1 MRKTYGHTSCATTT
15 NTLSASPGANN
26 SSSAATRKISWISAE
41 TSDFCYPNRIGRPTR
56 GPATNLS
63 TLTNSGN
70 SSNSASCSNSLS
82 VQLKRNEDA
91 AKLTKYIDDNIIG
104 KNSAFLGP
112 FGRRKVVFCDYFASG
127 RSLQFIEDYILR
139 EVLPCYGNTHSTTT
153 ITSIQSSLFR
163 QEARDIIKQAV
174 NASEDDAVIF
184 VGHGCSG
191 AVRKLVNALEL
202 IEAPIVFVGA
212 CEHQDNLQIWQ
223 EIGAKII
230 RIAETKQ
237 NHLDLD
243 DLEDQLRFHQNQTK
257 PLIGCFAATSSVT
270 GVLVDDVSATILLH
284 QYGALAFWD
293 YNLAAPYVELDM
305 NPRVGGGKGVI
316 VEEETGKG
324 SHERLGNNKR
334 EMTFKDAM
342 YFSGHKFVG
351 GVQTPGILV
360 AKKSLF
366 KKSTPCEPEGFFAL
380 HQQHCKNFEIQE
392 EGSSA
397 AVIESVRAGLV
408 MQLKETVTAANI
420 LARQEKITKQ
430 FLQHIR
436 TIPEVIL
443 LGNSSPGLKRIPV
456 FSFMVRHPR
465 STFLHHNF
473 VVAILNDVFGIQAR
487 GGCPCSAPYA
497 QDLLGIDDAL
507 ATQYESIILEDRRL
521 NSLNLSMESSHLE
534 LLRPGFTRLSLP
546 YFISDGELAFI
557 MEAVKMVATEG
568 WKLLP
573 QYVVDLN
580 SGEWRHHTHSTIKER
595 KWLGNIRY
603 TDGKM
608 TTNERRISGPAQC
621 PQSYSECLQTA
632 RNLFN
637 RARRMANRNT
647 YQDQGIQFDS
657 RAEKLRWFMLQQ
669 EAQDIL
675 TSNSQN
681 IKHNVPFNPIGFA
694 GSKRVIE
701 SPTLRGVGQYDTFTV
716 TTQASNAGSPRHFS
730 LPAIDD
736 HRIMTCSSPVPYFV
750 QEVQTAPFFYPSVPF
765 TTHHGPVNFSVGDP
779 VTSAAIIS
787 PAPQNPILI
796 HRERC
801 FSLGAPNVSPP
812 VLSPQTRINLGMAR
826 PRYCTYNSQTDFQSL
841 DSSNDTAT
849 SPTHSLQNV
858 LSTSFEYNQRS
869 STSPAPPDL
878 HTYLTEITKELATNI
893 KSEIREVI
901 NTVEDCLENTDSVD
915 MIYAFDK
922 HGSGSEDGR
931 SDSISA
937 NEVAEY
943 LKEVSK
949 EMANEVKYEI
959 RDVVNTVDEYF
970 TPEKR
975 SYSRASSSGESDKSQ
990 TKSDRKYTPGSSS
1003 ETVVN
1008 IINKSNSTTRLT
1020 DMTLQ
1025 DTVADK
1031 MSLKTKILSSGV
1043 TSLSSQDSGINLTF
1057 HDHDSLTENRRSHS
1071 ELTSLTRTKPR
1082 LERHSEH
1089 EDMPDGLVMEV
1100 SEHQNINL
1108 NDEEESIGLEVFED
1122 QFNVGAVI
1130 KSVRTAVV
1138 EFNMIQANDRVLVC
1152 LGAGGDSLCLL
1163 HSLLEYQSTVGK
1175 QLNFTIGVVVV
1186 DPDDNGLDPCVLIPH
1201 LKGLGVHYIL
1211 DNQNPANKGTTSE
1224 DTYENMFSFC
1234 SSSNR
1239 RRLYATAKTAAY
1251 NVLAV
1256 GQHFDDLIEG
1266 FVISMFDRAQLRTLK
1281 AHYFIREHNLRVIRP
1296 FIYLHQEMLREY
1308 SRDKNIPLS
1317 LLSNHNQ
1324 QVKTVNEAFEERRKY
1339 VRHLVKQQSQV
1350 YSELYSNLR
1359 RALRSLIGFGDID
1372 ANVKRL
1378 TDSVKQQL
1386 SVDDIDAPSTDD
1398 EPIT

>member
-1 MRKTYGHTSCATTT
+1 MRKTYGHPTCATTANPIT
-15 NTLSASPGANN
+15 SASSGSSS

-41 TSDFCYPNRIGRPTR
+41 TSDFCYPNRIGRPSR
-56 GPATNLS
+56 GPAS
-63 TLTNSGN
+63 TLTNSG
-70 SSNSASCSNSLS
+70 SSNSLS
-82 VQLKRNEDA
+82 SANLKRNEDA

-104 KNSAFLGP
+104 KNSAFFGP
-112 FGRRKVVFCDYFASG
+112 FGRRKVVLCDYIASG
-127 RSLQFIEDYILR
+127 RSLQFIEDYIVK

-153 ITSIQSSLFR
+153 MTSVQSSLFR

-174 NASEDDAVIF
+174 NASADDAVIF

-202 IEAPIVFVGA
+202 IEAPVVFVGA
-212 CEHQDNLQIWQ
+212 SEHQDNLQIWQ

-230 RIAETKQ
+230 RIAETKL

-243 DLEDQLRFHQNQTK
+243 DLEDQLRLFQNQSK

-270 GVLVDDVSATILLH
+270 GVLVDDITATTLLH
-284 QYGALAFWD
+284 KYGALAFWD

-305 NPRVGGGKGVI
+305 NPRLPGVAKGAI
-316 VEEETGKG
+316 EEEEKVAGC
-324 SHERLGNNKR
+324 R
-334 EMTFKDAM
+334 EVTFKDAM

-380 HQQHCKNFEIQE
+380 HQQTHKNFEIQE

-497 QDLLGIDDAL
+497 QDLLGIDDNL
-507 ATQYESIILEDRRL
+507 AAQYESIILEDRRL

-546 YFISDGELAFI
+546 YFINDGELAFI

-580 SGEWRHHTHSTIKER
+580 SGEWRHHTHSMCKER

-603 TDGKM
+603 VDGKM
-608 TTNERRISGPAQC
+608 TMNDRRISGPAQC

-647 YQDQGIQFDS
+647 YPDQGIQFDA

-681 IKHNVPFNPIGFA
+681 IKHNVPFNPIGFS
-694 GSKRVIE
+694 GSKRVID
-701 SPTLRGVGQYDTFTV
+701 SPTLRGVQENGPTSCT
-716 TTQASNAGSPRHFS
+716 SSPRHFS

-736 HRIMTCSSPVPYFV
+736 HRIITCSSPVPYFV
-750 QEVQTAPFFYPSVPF
+750 QEVQTAPFFYPQVPF
-765 TTHHGPVNFSVGDP
+765 TTHHGPVNFAVGDP
-779 VTSAAIIS
+779 VTTAAIIS
-787 PAPQNPILI
+787 PSPLNHNSPNPILI

-812 VLSPQTRINLGMAR
+812 ILGPQTCINLGMTR
-826 PRYCTYNSQTDFQSL
+826 TRYCTYNSQNDFQSL
-841 DSSNDTAT
+841 DSSNEAAT
-849 SPTHSLQNV
+849 SPTHSLHNV
-858 LSTSFEYNQRS
+858 FGTCFDYCPQGQQRGS
-869 STSPAPPDL
+869 VSPAPPDL
-878 HTYLTEITKELATNI
+878 QTYLTEITKELATNI

-915 MIYAFDK
+915 MTYAFDRL
-922 HGSGSEDGR
+922 GSGSEDGR

-990 TKSDRKYTPGSSS
+990 AKYTPGSSS

-1008 IINKSNSTTRLT
+1008 LINKSNSTTRLT
-1020 DMTLQ
+1020 DMSLQ
-1025 DTVADK
+1025 DNDK
-1031 MSLKTKILSSGV
+1031 SSCNYKTKLL
-1043 TSLSSQDSGINLTF
+1043 TSLSSQDSGINLSF
-1057 HDHDSLTENRRSHS
+1057 HDPADSSCLTENRRSHS
-1071 ELTSLTRTKPR
+1071 ELSSLRTKPR
-1082 LERHSEH
+1082 LERHSER
-1089 EDMPDGLVMEV
+1089 EDMPDNLVVMESNLLQEENSYRWSGDV
-1100 SEHQNINL
+1100 SQ
-1108 NDEEESIGLEVFED
+1108 GLKM
-1122 QFNVGAVI
+1122 AV
-1130 KSVRTAVV
+1130 R
-1138 EFNMIQANDRVLVC
+1138 EFNMIQENDKVLVC
-1152 LGAGGDSLCLL
+1152 LGGGADSMCLL
-1163 HSLLEYQSTVGK
+1163 YSLLDYQSTVGK
-1175 QLNFTIGVVVV
+1175 HLTFTVGAVVV
-1186 DPDDNGLDPCVLIPH
+1186 DPDENGFDPCVLIPH

-1211 DNQNPANKGTTSE
+1211 DSQNPAMKGTITE
-1224 DTYENMFSFC
+1224 DAKENLYSFC
-1234 SSSNR
+1234 SSSIR
-1239 RRLYATAKTAAY
+1239 RRLYSTAKSAGY

-1256 GQHFDDLIEG
+1256 GQHFDDLVEG
-1266 FVISMFDRAQLRTLK
+1266 FVISMIDQGQLRALK

-1296 FIYLHQEMLREY
+1296 HIYLHLETLHQYAL
-1308 SRDKNIPLS
+1308 DKNIPAS
-1317 LLSNHNQ
+1317 LLTNRNQ
-1324 QVKTVNEAFEERRKY
+1324 QINDKRAF
-1339 VRHLVKQQSQV
+1339 VRELTKQQSLV
-1350 YSELYSNLR
+1350 YPDLYSNLL
-1359 RALRSLIGFGDID
+1359 RALKPLIGFVDID
-1372 ANVKRL
+1372 TNVLKQL
-1378 TDSVKQQL
+1378 TDAVKQQL
-1386 SVDDIDAPSTDD
+1386 SVDDNDTD
-1398 EPIT
+1398 E